1 MLVQEI
7 PCTLICQWT
16 IPQSHLTKI
25 GLDLPLLYLNRI
37 HYQLQTLVSG
47 DFYTLNVQQT
57 MGCMIIQMEVNTQ
70 ICTSQKPIGIQDEGM
85 NAYVMH
91 VGIVCQLMG
100 KYNMIVK
107 P

>member
-1 MLVQEI
+1 
-7 PCTLICQWT
+7 
-16 IPQSHLTKI
+16 
-25 GLDLPLLYLNRI
+25 
-37 HYQLQTLVSG
+37 
-47 DFYTLNVQQT
+47 
-57 MGCMIIQMEVNTQ
+57 MIIQMEVNTQ